1 MHHTTGRWRIKLNT
15 QESQSTMVSRWL
27 NQVPEKESPSSRQLE
42 QQEEAERRVL
52 DKRKV
57 QPKVW
62 RLILR
67 LMIGRMTSH
76 ELI

>member
-42 QQEEAERRVL
+42 
-52 DKRKV
+52 
-57 QPKVW
+57 
-62 RLILR
+62 
-67 LMIGRMTSH
+67 
-76 ELI
+76 